1 MKGYYEL
8 LDAAFLA
15 LQELQARESSEGEST
30 RKRTVVC
37 Q

>member
-15 LQELQARESSEGEST
+15 LRELQAGEGSERENT
-30 RKRTVVC
+30 RKRTVVR